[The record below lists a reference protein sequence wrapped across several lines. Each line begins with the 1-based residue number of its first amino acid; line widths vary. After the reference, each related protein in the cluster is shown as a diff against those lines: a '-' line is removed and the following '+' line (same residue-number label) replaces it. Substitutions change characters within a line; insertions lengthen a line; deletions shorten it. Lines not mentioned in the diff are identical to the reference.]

1 MMSQIFHFNSSCVK
15 KSWLSFSPYFFLI
28 ELRNEDKVILT
39 LFTFDANSTLKKFEI
54 NKCFLI
60 ERNFKTDVVNDLYKM
75 FRKSQ
80 NQGR

>member
-1 MMSQIFHFNSSCVK
+1 MMSEIFHFNSSCVN
-15 KSWLSFSPYFFLI
+15 KSWLSFSPYL
-28 ELRNEDKVILT
+28 EDKVILT

-60 ERNFKTDVVNDLYKM
+60 ELNFKTDVVNDLYKM

>member
-1 MMSQIFHFNSSCVK
+1 MSQIFHFNSSCVK
-15 KSWLSFSPYFFLI
+15 KLAFFFLI

-60 ERNFKTDVVNDLYKM
+60 ELNFKTDVVNDLYKM